1 MPPRVSPMPRSP
13 HNPAFLRLA
22 ESAKML
28 TNTSKQA
35 VRMARGMATGKELT
49 FGLEARAQMLV
60 GVDKLADAVQ
70 VRGAAERSW
79 VVGLFAPESR
89 VPARNSLLGLEER
102 HSGSCRSLFRRAPVP
117 ALPLLV
123 HLCLI

>member
-1 MPPRVSPMPRSP
+1 
-13 HNPAFLRLA
+13 
-22 ESAKML
+22 ML

-70 VRGAAERSW
+70 VRGTAERSC
-79 VVGLFAPESR
+79 VVGLFALESR
-89 VPARNSLLGLEER
+89 VPARNSCWLEAI
-102 HSGSCRSLFRRAPVP
+102 SVTCRSFVP
-117 ALPLLV
+117 PFTCSCPASV
-123 HLCLI
+123 SC

>member
-1 MPPRVSPMPRSP
+1 
-13 HNPAFLRLA
+13 
-22 ESAKML
+22 ML

-70 VRGAAERSW
+70 VRGTAERSC
-79 VVGLFAPESR
+79 VVGLFALESR
-89 VPARNSLLGLEER
+89 VPARNSCCTAG
-102 HSGSCRSLFRRAPVP
+102 GDFCYVP
-117 ALPLLV
+117 EFCSAV
-123 HLCLI
+123 HLFLPCLC